1 MALTSVQ
8 LWERIHAER
17 LATSEECRQWAI
29 AVAQATSQEVL
40 LDPSRL
46 ATELIKQGRITSF
59 QANVLFHGL
68 GIPLVLDGF
77 RLTKSLEAELGK
89 GWFEAQSG
97 SSPTSTKYWLYHLTL
112 SALNTPE
119 VRRNPPSLRL
129 ASRTISMQH
138 PSLDRWSD
146 AKVADSKLFAVC
158 NEILGQPLSM
168 VLKTSRLSWD
178 DSTSM
183 IEQIAAGLG
192 KQHEAGLVHG
202 RIHTSTA
209 WALQDGTFVLRRD
222 PFFPASNPLASNDL
236 SCLGEIH
243 GDLLSTAAPE
253 LTLPASYPT
262 IQSDLYAL
270 GCLWYA
276 SSSKEPLFEASNR
289 ATHDLSENQAI
300 WARAHTT
307 ENLADRFDRNVPER
321 FRFCLAK
328 LLAKN
333 PSDRFDSAR
342 SLIDAIDQALRA
354 PASPKPTPIA
364 APKSVATPKPIVAPT
379 PVVASTPV
387 VDKRA
392 DIKAPSEVPPK
403 QASIAKPEPKPTEP
417 KPAEAKPAVAKLP
430 EVTQPVTK
438 APTAKPS
445 QVKNETPEV
454 HVAAASNVA
463 PKQPE
468 LPKAPALAKETAVPK
483 DAEVPKEAVFV
494 EAIAASVVVNDDA
507 NAAEAGFVIPTEADA
522 SEPAA
527 KPKRKKRSSGK
538 KSVASQASG
547 PSSAVKKKKSK
558 KKKPKWLLPAMI
570 AGTCL
575 LFATLIPLLLL
586 NGSSTQPV
594 DPNTTTVVIERPRP
608 TQDSSNA
615 NASPSS
621 DAGNNKPSQPVDPVV
636 EYYSVNADD
645 GKTLWAPPQA
655 GSPYSIEMLP
665 AGLEAI
671 VFLSGNAWHQRGS
684 IAGLGKWWLEIQ
696 PQISGLTAKYP
707 MLSDDRIESVGIA
720 LYPGKTAGVP
730 QVLFRV
736 KLKQPTALETIAN
749 GLQGFSA
756 QLLDTKSG
764 SKRGIWS
771 NEANNDPTAI
781 AFEELATDRAA
792 TTKRFTVGPQELV
805 LGLSELQGGV
815 APLRR
820 QLEQLLQST
829 DSRADVT
836 VLFAP
841 SFLFGDGR
849 ELIST
854 WPNLS
859 PMVRDLMDESTQAVS
874 ISMIF
879 ESQWYLELRMLNAE
893 TRESG
898 RILSQLKTRLE
909 KLPDQMEAAILESP
923 SHPYWR
929 ALSQRYPQMLRSLG
943 KFGRFGIEDGQ
954 VIANVY
960 LPKEAASN
968 LLIASWMAM
977 AAPPATGGSTASTG
991 GTKPTAKPQTKSI
1004 DAILDSPIS
1013 ISFGQ
1018 ESLES
1023 ALQLIASEVADSVLS
1038 GESFPMAINGSAFQ
1052 KQGITQNQQIRDF
1065 KQASVPLRTVLTD
1078 LVRRANPVTTVQ
1090 SATEKDQ
1097 KVVWVVIDDPNTPTK
1112 KKIELTTRTWAETN
1126 NVKLT
1131 SEFVAP

>member
-1 MALTSVQ
+1 VALTSVQ
-8 LWERIHAER
+8 LWERIHAEK

-46 ATELIKQGRITSF
+46 AAELIKQGRITSF

-89 GWFEAQSG
+89 GWFEAESG

-146 AKVADSKLFAVC
+146 AKVTDSKLFAVC
-158 NEILGQPLSM
+158 NEILGQPLST

-202 RIHTSTA
+202 RIHTSTV

-222 PFFPASNPLASNDL
+222 PFFPASNPQASNDL

-243 GDLLSTAAPE
+243 GNLLSTAAPE
-253 LTLPASYPT
+253 LTLPASSPT

-276 SSSKEPLFEASNR
+276 SSSNEPLFEASNR
-289 ATHDLSENQAI
+289 APRDLSENQAL

-342 SLIDAIDQALRA
+342 SLFDAIDQALRA
-354 PASPKPTPIA
+354 PASPKPTP
-364 APKSVATPKPIVAPT
+364 
-379 PVVASTPV
+379 VVASTPI

-392 DIKAPSEVPPK
+392 DSKALSEVPPK
-403 QASIAKPEPKPTEP
+403 QAQIAKPEPKLP
-417 KPAEAKPAVAKLP
+417 KPKPTVAKLP

-438 APTAKPS
+438 APTPPAPAATAPTAKPN
-445 QVKNETPEV
+445 QVKNEAPEV
-454 HVAAASNVA
+454 RVAAASNVA

-483 DAEVPKEAVFV
+483 EAVFV
-494 EAIAASVVVNDDA
+494 EEIATSVVVNDDA
-507 NAAEAGFVIPTEADA
+507 NAAEAGFLKPTEADA

-527 KPKRKKRSSGK
+527 KPKRKKRGPGK
-538 KSVASQASG
+538 KSGASPASG
-547 PSSAVKKKKSK
+547 PGSAVKKKKSK
-558 KKKPKWLLPAMI
+558 KKKPKWLLPAMV

-594 DPNTTTVVIERPRP
+594 DPNPTTVVIERTRP
-608 TQDSSNA
+608 PQDSSNV
-615 NASPSS
+615 NAVPSS
-621 DAGNNKPSQPVDPVV
+621 DAGNNKPSQPVDPVA

-684 IAGLGKWWLEIQ
+684 IAGLGKWWQEIQ
-696 PQISGLTAKYP
+696 PQISGLVAKYP

-771 NEANNDPTAI
+771 NEASNDPSAI
-781 AFEELATDRAA
+781 AFEELATDLAA

-859 PMVRDLMDESTQAVS
+859 PMVRDIMDESTQAVS
-874 ISMIF
+874 ISMFF

-898 RILSQLKTRLE
+898 RILSQLKARLE

-977 AAPPATGGSTASTG
+977 AAPPATGVSTSSTS
-991 GTKPTAKPQTKSI
+991 GTKPAAKPQTKSI

-1023 ALQLIASEVADSVLS
+1023 ALQLISSEVADSVLS
-1038 GESFPMAINGSAFQ
+1038 GESFPMAINGTAFQ

-1097 KVVWVVIDDPNTPTK
+1097 KVVWVVIDDPNTPAK

>member
-8 LWERIHAER
+8 LWERIHTER

-46 ATELIKQGRITSF
+46 ATELIQQGRITSF
-59 QANVLFHGL
+59 QANVLFHNL

-77 RLTKSLEAELGK
+77 KLTKSLEAELGK
-89 GWFEAQSG
+89 GWFEAHVG
-97 SSPTSTKYWLYHLTL
+97 SSPASTKYWLYHLTL

-129 ASRTISMQH
+129 ASQTISTQH
-138 PSLDRWSD
+138 PSLDRWVD
-146 AKVADSKLFAVC
+146 AKVADSKLFAAC
-158 NEILGQPLSM
+158 NEILGQPLST

-178 DSTSM
+178 DSSGM

-202 RIHTSTA
+202 RIHPSTV

-222 PFFPASNPLASNDL
+222 PFFPASNPLATIDE
-236 SCLGEIH
+236 SCLGETH
-243 GDLLSTAAPE
+243 HDFLSTAAPE
-253 LTLPASYPT
+253 FTLPAAYPT

-276 SSSKEPLFEASNR
+276 SSSKEPLFVVSSR
-289 ATHDLSENQAI
+289 ATDNLAENQAL
-300 WARAHTT
+300 WARAHAT
-307 ENLADRFDRNVPER
+307 ESLADRFDRNVPEQ

-354 PASPKPTPIA
+354 PAAPKPTP
-364 APKSVATPKPIVAPT
+364 VTT
-379 PVVASTPV
+379 STPV
-387 VDKRA
+387 VSSTPIVDKRTA
-392 DIKAPSEVPPK
+392 IKAPSDVPPK
-403 QASIAKPEPKPTEP
+403 QAQTAKPEPKLPEP
-417 KPAEAKPAVAKLP
+417 KPTVAKLP
-430 EVTQPVTK
+430 EVTQPVVK
-438 APTAKPS
+438 APNTPAPAAKPN
-445 QVKNETPEV
+445 QVKNEAPEV
-454 HVAAASNVA
+454 RVAAASNVA

-468 LPKAPALAKETAVPK
+468 LPKAPALAKET
-483 DAEVPKEAVFV
+483 ELPKEAVFV
-494 EAIAASVVVNDDA
+494 EEIAASVVVNDDA
-507 NAAEAGFVIPTEADA
+507 NAAKAGFVKPTEADA
-522 SEPAA
+522 SEPAV
-527 KPKRKKRSSGK
+527 KPKRKKRSPGK
-538 KSVASQASG
+538 KSGASQASG
-547 PSSAVKKKKSK
+547 PGSVVKKKKSK
-558 KKKPKWLLPAMI
+558 KKKPNWLLPAMI

-575 LFATLIPLLLL
+575 LFAMLIPLLLW

-594 DPNTTTVVIERPRP
+594 DPNTTTVVIDRPRP

-615 NASPSS
+615 NAVPSS
-621 DAGNNKPSQPVDPVV
+621 DAGNNKPSQPADPVT

-665 AGLEAI
+665 AGMEAI

-684 IAGLGKWWLEIQ
+684 MAGLGKWWLGVQ
-696 PQISGLTAKYP
+696 PQITGLVAKYP
-707 MLSDDRIESVGIA
+707 LLSDDRIESVGIA
-720 LYPGKTAGVP
+720 LYPSKTAGVP

-736 KLKQPTALETIAN
+736 KLKQPTTLETIAN

-764 SKRGIWS
+764 SKRGVWS

-792 TTKRFTVGPQELV
+792 TTKRFTIGPQELV

-874 ISMIF
+874 ISMFF
-879 ESQWYLELRMLNAE
+879 ESQWYLEMRMLNSE

-954 VIANVY
+954 VIANFY

-968 LLIASWMAM
+968 LMIASWMAM
-977 AAPPATGGSTASTG
+977 AAPPATGGSISSTS
-991 GTKPTAKPQTKSI
+991 GTKLAAKPQIKSI

-1023 ALQLIASEVADSVLS
+1023 ALQLISSEVADSVLS

-1052 KQGITQNQQIRDF
+1052 KQGITQNQQIREF

-1097 KVVWVVIDDPNTPTK
+1097 KVVWVVIDDPNTPAK

>member
-1 MALTSVQ
+1 VALTSVQ
-8 LWERIHAER
+8 LWERIHAEK

-40 LDPSRL
+40 LDTSRL

-59 QANVLFHGL
+59 QANVLFHSL

-77 RLTKSLEAELGK
+77 RLTKSLEAELDK
-89 GWFEAQSG
+89 GWFEAQSVA
-97 SSPTSTKYWLYHLTL
+97 SPASTKYWLYHLTL

-146 AKVADSKLFAVC
+146 AKVADSKLFAAC
-158 NEILGQPLSM
+158 NEISGKPLSTI
-168 VLKTSRLSWD
+168 LKTSRLSWD

-202 RIHTSTA
+202 RIHTSTV

-222 PFFPASNPLASNDL
+222 PFFPASNPLASKDL

-243 GDLLSTAAPE
+243 DDLLSTAAPE

-289 ATHDLSENQAI
+289 AIHDLSENQAL

-307 ENLADRFDRNVPER
+307 ENLADRFERNVPER

-342 SLIDAIDQALRA
+342 SFIDAIDQALRA
-354 PASPKPTPIA
+354 PASPKPTPVTT
-364 APKSVATPKPIVAPT
+364 ST
-379 PVVASTPV
+379 PVVSSTPV

-392 DIKAPSEVPPK
+392 YLKAPSEVPPK
-403 QASIAKPEPKPTEP
+403 QAQIAKPEPKLPEP
-417 KPAEAKPAVAKLP
+417 KPTVAKLP

-438 APTAKPS
+438 APNTPALAAKPN
-445 QVKNETPEV
+445 QVKNEAAEV
-454 HVAAASNVA
+454 RVAAASNVA

-468 LPKAPALAKETAVPK
+468 LPKAHALAKETAVPK
-483 DAEVPKEAVFV
+483 EAVFV
-494 EAIAASVVVNDDA
+494 EEIAASVVVNDDV
-507 NAAEAGFVIPTEADA
+507 NAAKAGFVKPTEAGV

-538 KSVASQASG
+538 KAVASQASG
-547 PSSAVKKKKSK
+547 PGSAVKKKKSK
-558 KKKPKWLLPAMI
+558 KKKPKWLLPAII

-575 LFATLIPLLLL
+575 LFATLIPLLLW

-615 NASPSS
+615 NAVPSS
-621 DAGNNKPSQPVDPVV
+621 DAGNNKPSQPADPVT

-655 GSPYSIEMLP
+655 GSPYSMEMLP

-764 SKRGIWS
+764 SKRGMWS

-781 AFEELATDRAA
+781 AFEELSTDRAA
-792 TTKRFTVGPQELV
+792 TTKRFTIGPQELV

-874 ISMIF
+874 ISMFF

-968 LLIASWMAM
+968 LMIASWMAM
-977 AAPPATGGSTASTG
+977 AAPPATGGSIASTS
-991 GTKPTAKPQTKSI
+991 GTKPAAKPQTKSI
-1004 DAILDSPIS
+1004 DAILDSPIN

-1023 ALQLIASEVADSVLS
+1023 ALQLISSEVADSVLS
-1038 GESFPMAINGSAFQ
+1038 GESFPMAINGTAFQ

-1090 SATEKDQ
+1090 SAMEKDQ
-1097 KVVWVVIDDPNTPTK
+1097 KVVWVVIDDPNTPAK

>member
-8 LWERIHAER
+8 LWERIYAEG

-40 LDPSRL
+40 LDPSHL
-46 ATELIKQGRITSF
+46 ATELIQQGRITSF
-59 QANVLFHGL
+59 QANVLFHSL
-68 GIPLVLDGF
+68 GITLVLDGF
-77 RLTKSLEAELGK
+77 RLTRSLEAELGK
-89 GWFEAQSG
+89 GWFEAQSR
-97 SSPTSTKYWLYHLTL
+97 SSPASTKYWLYHLTL
-112 SALNTPE
+112 SAMNTLE

-129 ASRTISMQH
+129 ASRTISTQH
-138 PSLDRWSD
+138 PSLDRWAD

-158 NEILGQPLSM
+158 NEISGQPLSS
-168 VLKTSRLSWD
+168 VLKTRRLSWD
-178 DSTSM
+178 DSTGM

-202 RIHTSTA
+202 RIHPSTV

-222 PFFPASNPLASNDL
+222 PFFPASNLLATVDL

-243 GDLLSTAAPE
+243 NDLLSTAAPE
-253 LTLPASYPT
+253 LTLPASHPT

-276 SSSKEPLFEASNR
+276 SSSKQPLFGASSQ
-289 ATHDLSENQAI
+289 ATNNLAENQAL
-300 WARAHTT
+300 WARAHAT
-307 ENLADRFDRNVPER
+307 ESLADRFDRNVPER

-333 PSDRFDSAR
+333 PSDRFDSAK

-354 PASPKPTPIA
+354 PASPKPNP
-364 APKSVATPKPIVAPT
+364 VAAPT
-379 PVVASTPV
+379 PVAS
-387 VDKRA
+387 KRA
-392 DIKAPSEVPPK
+392 AIQAPSEVPTK
-403 QASIAKPEPKPTEP
+403 QSPIAKAPI
-417 KPAEAKPAVAKLP
+417 A
-430 EVTQPVTK
+430 K
-438 APTAKPS
+438 APQATNAAA
-445 QVKNETPEV
+445 EV
-454 HVAAASNVA
+454 RVAAAASAVI
-463 PKQPE
+463 PKQSE
-468 LPKAPALAKETAVPK
+468 LPKPPALAKETASPK
-483 DAEVPKEAVFV
+483 ETAPPKEADFAKKITASLVGNDAVNDAGNDVVNHVASAAEVGFV
-494 EAIAASVVVNDDA
+494 E
-507 NAAEAGFVIPTEADA
+507 PTEVDV
-522 SEPAA
+522 SEPAL
-527 KPKRKKRSSGK
+527 KPKRKKRRQGK
-538 KSVASQASG
+538 KSGAAPTSG
-547 PSSAVKKKKSK
+547 PVSAGKKKKGQ
-558 KKKPKWLLPAMI
+558 KKKPKWLLPAI
-570 AGTCL
+570 VAGTCL
-575 LFATLIPLLLL
+575 LFATLIPLLLW

-608 TQDSSNA
+608 AQDSSKA
-615 NASPSS
+615 NSVQGS
-621 DAGNNKPSQPVDPVV
+621 DAGNNKPSQPVDPVA
-636 EYYSVNADD
+636 EYYSVGSDD
-645 GKTLWAPPQA
+645 GKALWAPPQA

-665 AGLEAI
+665 AGMEAI
-671 VFLSGNAWHQRGS
+671 VFLSGNAWHQRES
-684 IAGLGKWWLEIQ
+684 MTGLGKWWLEVQ
-696 PQISGLTAKYP
+696 PQISGLVAKYP

-720 LYPGKTAGVP
+720 LYPSKTAGVP

-764 SKRGIWS
+764 NKRGVWS
-771 NEANNDPTAI
+771 NEASNDPIAI

-836 VLFAP
+836 ALFAP

-859 PMVRDLMDESTQAVS
+859 PLVRDLLDESTQAVS
-874 ISMIF
+874 LSMFF
-879 ESQWYLELRMLNAE
+879 ESRWYLEMRMLNSE

-960 LPKEAASN
+960 LPNEAASN

-977 AAPPATGGSTASTG
+977 AAPPATGGSTSSSS
-991 GTKPTAKPQTKSI
+991 GTKPAAKPQTKSI

-1023 ALQLIASEVADSVLS
+1023 ALQLISSEVADSVLS

-1065 KQASVPLRTVLTD
+1065 KQTSVPLRTVLTD

-1097 KVVWVVIDDPNTPTK
+1097 KVVWVVIDDPNTPSK

-1126 NVKLT
+1126 NIKLT